1 MMMTIKEHFNY
12 LNTRVERLIKVI
24 NSQNNIQVSSS
35 PSTNLNTI
43 NNQTTKFYIT
53 IAESI
58 QIILSTPL
66 GSRVMLPE
74 FGSNLHLLIDKKV
87 DDEWIIDFR
96 RYVTDAIEKNEPR
109 VILNK
114 IDIRNINA
122 ITGQVIFNLYF
133 DNIYT
138 LQVVQDGY

>member
-12 LNTRVERLIKVI
+12 LNTRVERLIDVI
-24 NSQNNIQVSSS
+24 NSQNNTQVSSTLA
-35 PSTNLNTI
+35 TNFTTADT
-43 NNQTTKFYIT
+43 QTTKFYVS

-58 QIILSTPL
+58 QTILSTPL

-109 VILNK
+109 VILSK
-114 IDIRNINA
+114 IDIKDIDA
-122 ITGQVIFNLYF
+122 ITGKVIFNLYF

>member
-12 LNTRVERLIKVI
+12 LNTRVERLIDVI
-24 NSQNNIQVSSS
+24 NSQNNTQVSSTLA
-35 PSTNLNTI
+35 TNFTTADT
-43 NNQTTKFYIT
+43 QTTKFYVS

-58 QIILSTPL
+58 QTILSTPL

-109 VILNK
+109 VILSK
-114 IDIRNINA
+114 IDIKDINA
-122 ITGQVIFNLYF
+122 TTGKVIFNLYF

>member
-1 MMMTIKEHFNY
+1 MMTIKEHFNY
-12 LNTRVERLIKVI
+12 LNTRVERLIDVI
-24 NSQNNIQVSSS
+24 NSQNNTQVSSTLA
-35 PSTNLNTI
+35 TNFTTADT
-43 NNQTTKFYIT
+43 QTTKFYVS

-58 QIILSTPL
+58 QTILSTPL

-109 VILNK
+109 VILSK
-114 IDIRNINA
+114 IDIKDINA
-122 ITGQVIFNLYF
+122 ITGKVIFNLYF

>member
-1 MMMTIKEHFNY
+1 MTIKEHFNY
-12 LNTRVERLIKVI
+12 LNTRVERLIDVI
-24 NSQNNIQVSSS
+24 NSQNNTQVSSTLA
-35 PSTNLNTI
+35 TNFTTADT
-43 NNQTTKFYIT
+43 QTTKFYVS

-58 QIILSTPL
+58 QTILSTPL

-109 VILNK
+109 VILSK
-114 IDIRNINA
+114 IDIKDIDA
-122 ITGQVIFNLYF
+122 ITGKVIFNLYF

>member
-1 MMMTIKEHFNY
+1 MMTIKEHFNY
-12 LNTRVERLIKVI
+12 LNTRVERLIDVI
-24 NSQNNIQVSSS
+24 NSQNNVQVSSTLA
-35 PSTNLNTI
+35 TNFITTDV
-43 NNQTTKFYIT
+43 QKTKFYISIT
-53 IAESI
+53 ESI
-58 QIILSTPL
+58 QNILSTPL

-114 IDIRNINA
+114 IDIRDIDA
-122 ITGQVIFNLYF
+122 ITGKVIFNLYF
-133 DNIYT
+133 DNVHT

>member
-1 MMMTIKEHFNY
+1 MMTIKEHFNY
-12 LNTRVERLIKVI
+12 LNTRVERLIDVI
-24 NSQNNIQVSSS
+24 NSQNNVQNSSTLA
-35 PSTNLNTI
+35 TNFTTTDT
-43 NNQTTKFYIT
+43 QTTKFYVS

-58 QIILSTPL
+58 QTILSTPL

-109 VILNK
+109 VILSK
-114 IDIRNINA
+114 IDIKDIDA
-122 ITGQVIFNLYF
+122 TTGKVIWPLYF

>member
-1 MMMTIKEHFNY
+1 MTIKEHFNY
-12 LNTRVERLIKVI
+12 LNTRVERLIDVI
-24 NSQNNIQVSSS
+24 NSQNNVQVSSTLA
-35 PSTNLNTI
+35 TNFITTDV
-43 NNQTTKFYIT
+43 QKTKFYISIT
-53 IAESI
+53 ESI
-58 QIILSTPL
+58 QNILSTPL

-114 IDIRNINA
+114 IGIRDIDA
-122 ITGQVIFNLYF
+122 ITGKVIFNLYF
-133 DNIYT
+133 DNVHT

>member
-12 LNTRVERLIKVI
+12 LNTRVERLIDVI
-24 NSQNNIQVSSS
+24 NSQNNTQVSSTLA
-35 PSTNLNTI
+35 TNFTTADT
-43 NNQTTKFYIT
+43 QTTKFYVS

-58 QIILSTPL
+58 QTILSTPL

-109 VILNK
+109 VILSK
-114 IDIRNINA
+114 IDIKNIDA
-122 ITGQVIFNLYF
+122 TTGKVIFNLYF

-138 LQVVQDGY
+138 LKVVQDGY

>member
-1 MMMTIKEHFNY
+1 MTIKEHFNY
-12 LNTRVERLIKVI
+12 LNTRVERLIDVI
-24 NSQNNIQVSSS
+24 NSQNNVQVSSTLA
-35 PSTNLNTI
+35 TNFITTDA
-43 NNQTTKFYIT
+43 QTTKFYVS

-58 QIILSTPL
+58 QTILSTPL

-109 VILNK
+109 VFLNK
-114 IDIRNINA
+114 IDIKDIDA
-122 ITGQVIFNLYF
+122 TTGKVIFNLYF

>member
-1 MMMTIKEHFNY
+1 MMTIKEHFNY
-12 LNTRVERLIKVI
+12 LNTRVERLIDVI
-24 NSQNNIQVSSS
+24 NSQNNVQVSSTLA
-35 PSTNLNTI
+35 TNFITTDV
-43 NNQTTKFYIT
+43 QKTKFYISIT
-53 IAESI
+53 ESI
-58 QIILSTPL
+58 QNILSTPL

-114 IDIRNINA
+114 IDIRDIDA
-122 ITGQVIFNLYF
+122 ITGKVIFNLYF
-133 DNIYT
+133 DNIHT

>member
-12 LNTRVERLIKVI
+12 LNTRVERLIDVI
-24 NSQNNIQVSSS
+24 NSQNNTQVSSTLA
-35 PSTNLNTI
+35 TNFTTADT
-43 NNQTTKFYIT
+43 QTTKFYVS

-58 QIILSTPL
+58 QTILSTPL

-109 VILNK
+109 VILSK
-114 IDIRNINA
+114 IDIKNIDA
-122 ITGQVIFNLYF
+122 TTGKVIFNLYF